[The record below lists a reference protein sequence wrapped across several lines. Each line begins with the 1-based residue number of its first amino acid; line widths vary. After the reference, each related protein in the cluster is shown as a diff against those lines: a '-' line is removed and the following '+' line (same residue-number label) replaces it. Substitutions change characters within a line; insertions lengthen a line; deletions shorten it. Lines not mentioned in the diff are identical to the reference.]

1 MVSWQGRPEAR
12 IQPFHSLDREMP
24 VTRRRAVSS
33 EQVQALTDTIAA
45 LQADY
50 ARLDRANADLKAER
64 DLRKQERDLLK
75 HKIKFLQV
83 TVSILLASSAGL
95 GTGLAISM
103 AGYTAEIALTIAT
116 TFPRRDHGLN
126 DDPELPASMTTDL
139 RPLRRVL
146 CRRRRTGSPILLT
159 VPARGR

>member
-1 MVSWQGRPEAR
+1 
-12 IQPFHSLDREMP
+12 MP
-24 VTRRRAVSS
+24 VTRRRAVSP

-64 DLRKQERDLLK
+64 DLRKQERYLLKQERDLLK

-95 GTGLAISM
+95 GTGLAISV

-116 TFPRRDHGLN
+116 TVSLGVIM
-126 DDPELPASMTTDL
+126 ASMTIL
-139 RPLRRVL
+139 NFLRR
-146 CRRRRTGSPILLT
+146 
-159 VPARGR
+159 